1 VLLHRVRDTPV
12 LLRLGAGSR
21 PQLGGVAD
29 EIIAP
34 MRGATAPPLPK
45 AS

>member
-1 VLLHRVRDTPV
+1 V
-12 LLRLGAGSR
+12 LLRLGAGGR
-21 PQLGGVAD
+21 HQLGGVAD

-34 MRGATAPPLPK
+34 MRAAPAAPPLPK